1 MYCTSCTL
9 IDATQKSLVTITV
22 PFAVV
27 ATELA
32 FAVTGAQEKRT
43 EAQLHLQEE
52 TLIGENIAT

>member
-1 MYCTSCTL
+1 ML
-9 IDATQKSLVTITV
+9 HRRALLQLLSLS
-22 PFAVV
+22 AVV